1 MLTKAFAGNHRRQKA
16 VLLIATLFL
25 LVGGAASMNVR
36 DHLGVG
42 GFWASSQ
49 ESTRA
54 DATFDTALPTGP
66 HNLVVVATTSGTR
79 GVDSAAAVAA
89 GTELT
94 NFLRHDAGISS
105 VVSYWGTGNAA
116 LRSHDGRAGLVLAR
130 ITGTEDQRKTALVRL
145 FPRIHGE
152 HGALSL
158 RLGGQPAVE
167 REVTVRSEQDL
178 RRMELLATPVVAV
191 VLVFV
196 FGSVVASLLPL
207 VIGLT
212 AIVGTL
218 VTLRLL
224 TMVTHVSMYSLN
236 IATAL
241 SLGLAIDYG
250 LFIVTRYREELDTGA
265 PVPDAVAATLATAGR
280 TVLFSALTVALSL
293 SSLLVFPL
301 YYLRSFA
308 YAGIAVVGFAAMS
321 AVVVLPAVLLLL
333 GRRVDNWDVVRA
345 VTRRRAHNRGRHSV
359 LRRRLGEAGISG
371 GRLSR
376 SGEGRWHQ
384 LASFVMR
391 HPLPLVIGGVSVLLV
406 LGSPF
411 LGVRYALPDESSLPR
426 SSESHQV
433 VQLLRTEFGSLSTDA
448 MYVVSPDRRLSSA
461 QTRDYALAVSRVAGV
476 SAVNSSAG
484 RFSRGVL
491 VAPASTVA
499 SGFDGPRASW
509 ISVGI
514 SGNPQGPQAEAA
526 VSAVR
531 SIEAPAAVLVG
542 GVAAHLVDTRATLGQ
557 ALPWAVAIVAVSTLV
572 LLFLFTGSVL
582 IPIKA
587 VVLNLLS
594 LSATFGAAVWIFQDG
609 HLRWLLGD
617 FQTNGAVEL
626 TTPIL
631 LFAVAF
637 GLSMDYELFL
647 LSRIKEEYERLY
659 NNTAAVAAGL
669 EKTGRLVT
677 YAALLFVIVMVTFAT
692 SGLSVL
698 KLVGVGLG
706 LAVFMDATLVRAI
719 LVPAVMRLAG
729 RANWWAPGFLRQ
741 LHERVGLSEGAATGK
756 KAVPAHRPSQSRPAP
771 AYLLHTTS
779 RSRPWT
785 PRTSSTPPPPIAWS
799 EPSTSPGS
807 SWQWYSH

>member
-1 MLTKAFAGNHRRQKA
+1 
-16 VLLIATLFL
+16 
-25 LVGGAASMNVR
+25 
-36 DHLGVG
+36 
-42 GFWASSQ
+42 
-49 ESTRA
+49 
-54 DATFDTALPTGP
+54 
-66 HNLVVVATTSGTR
+66 
-79 GVDSAAAVAA
+79 
-89 GTELT
+89 
-94 NFLRHDAGISS
+94 
-105 VVSYWGTGNAA
+105 
-116 LRSHDGRAGLVLAR
+116 
-130 ITGTEDQRKTALVRL
+130 
-145 FPRIHGE
+145 
-152 HGALSL
+152 
-158 RLGGQPAVE
+158 
-167 REVTVRSEQDL
+167 
-178 RRMELLATPVVAV
+178 MELLATPVVAV
-191 VLVFV
+191 VLLFV

-224 TMVTHVSMYSLN
+224 TMVTDVSMYSLN

-250 LFIVTRYREELDTGA
+250 LFIVTRYREELDAGS
-265 PVPDAVAATLATAGR
+265 PVPAAVATTLKTAGR

-308 YAGIAVVGFAAMS
+308 YAGIAVVGFAALS
-321 AVVVLPAVLLLL
+321 AVVVLPAVLLVL
-333 GRRVDNWDVVRA
+333 GRSIDRWDVVRVFA
-345 VTRRRAHNRGRHSV
+345 SRRGRNRGRHNA
-359 LRRRLGEAGISG
+359 LRLGAVAPSG

-376 SGEGRWHQ
+376 SGTGRWHR
-384 LASFVMR
+384 LATFVMR
-391 HPLPLVIGGVSVLLV
+391 HPVPLVIAGVTALLV

-426 SSESHQV
+426 SSESHHV
-433 VQLLRTEFGSLSTDA
+433 VELLKTEFGSLSTDA
-448 MYVVSPDRRLSSA
+448 MYVVSPERPLSHD
-461 QTRDYALAVSRVAGV
+461 QTSEYAAAVSRVDGV
-476 SAVNSSAG
+476 STVNSAAG
-484 RFSRGVL
+484 TFSHGVL
-491 VAPASTVA
+491 VAPVSTAS

-509 ISVGI
+509 MSVDLAGD
-514 SGNPQGPQAEAA
+514 PQGPQAEAA

-531 SIEAPAAVLVG
+531 SIAAPAPLLVG
-542 GVAAHLVDTRATLGQ
+542 GVAAHLVDTRATLGR
-557 ALPWAVAIVAVSTLV
+557 ALPWALTIVAVSTLV

-582 IPIKA
+582 IPVKA
-587 VVLNLLS
+587 VLLNLLS
-594 LSATFGAAVWIFQDG
+594 LCATFGAAVWIFQQG

-617 FQTNGAVEL
+617 FQTNGAIEL

-647 LSRIKEEYERLY
+647 LSRIKEEYQRLH

-677 YAALLFVIVMVTFAT
+677 YAALLFVIVMITFAT

-729 RANWWAPGFLRQ
+729 DANWWAPRFLRQ
-741 LHERVGLSEGAATGK
+741 LHQRIGLRDGAAPS
-756 KAVPAHRPSQSRPAP
+756 AHDVPARKRAKPAP
-771 AYLLHTTS
+771 DPTPAYIVIPKS
-779 RSRPWT
+779 RSEIWI
-785 PRTSSTPPPPIAWS
+785 PRTSFTRRSPTVSSAR
-799 EPSTSPGS
+799 STSSDWRSHWS
-807 SWQWYSH
+807 SR

>member
-1 MLTKAFAGNHRRQKA
+1 MLQKARAGIGRRHQA
-16 VLLIATLFL
+16 VLLLAVLFL
-25 LVGGAASMNVR
+25 VLGGAASMSVR

-42 GFWASSQ
+42 GFYAGAE

-54 DATFDTALPTGP
+54 DAAFDTALPTGP
-66 HNLVVVATTSGTR
+66 HNLVVVAETRGGR
-79 GVDSAAAVAA
+79 GVDSAAAATA
-89 GTELT
+89 GKALT
-94 NFLRHDAGISS
+94 GLLQRDRGISS
-105 VVSYWGTGNAA
+105 VVSYWATGNAA
-116 LRSHDGRAGLVLAR
+116 LRSADGRTALVLAR
-130 ITGTEDQRKTALVRL
+130 ITGTEDQRKSTLNRL
-145 FPRIHGE
+145 YPKIHGQQ
-152 HGALSL
+152 GALSL

-167 REVTVRSEQDL
+167 REVTDRSEKDL

-191 VLVFV
+191 VLLFV

-224 TMVTHVSMYSLN
+224 TLVTDVSMYSLN

-250 LFIVTRYREELDTGA
+250 LFIVTRYREELDAGSD
-265 PVPDAVAATLATAGR
+265 VPTAVATTLATAGR

-308 YAGIAVVGFAAMS
+308 YAGIAVVGFAALS
-321 AVVVLPAVLLLL
+321 AVVVLPAVLRLL
-333 GRRVDNWDVVRA
+333 GRNVDRWDVVRA
-345 VTRRRAHNRGRHSV
+345 IATRRGRNRGRHSA
-359 LRRRLGEAGISG
+359 LGRRLLQAAPSG

-376 SGEGRWHQ
+376 SGEGSWHR

-391 HPLPLVIGGVSVLLV
+391 HPVSLALGAVAFLLV

-411 LGVRYALPDESSLPR
+411 LGVRFALPDESSLPR
-426 SSESHQV
+426 SSESHEV
-433 VQLLRTEFGSLSTDA
+433 VQLLKKEFGSLSTDA
-448 MYVVSPDRRLSSA
+448 MYVVSPDRRLGRD
-461 QTRDYALAVSRVAGV
+461 QTRDYAVAVSRVAGV
-476 SAVNSSAG
+476 STVSSAAG
-484 RFSRGVL
+484 TFSHGVL
-491 VAPASTVA
+491 VAPASAA
-499 SGFDGPRASW
+499 SKGFDGPRASW
-509 ISVGI
+509 LSVDL

-526 VSAVR
+526 VAAVR
-531 SIEAPAAVLVG
+531 SIAAPAPVLVG
-542 GVAAHLVDTRATLGQ
+542 GVAAHLVDTRATLGR
-557 ALPWAVAIVAVSTLV
+557 ALPWALAIVAVSTLV

-582 IPIKA
+582 IPVKA
-587 VVLNLLS
+587 VLLNLLS
-594 LSATFGAAVWIFQDG
+594 LSATFGAAVWIFQQG

-647 LSRIKEEYERLY
+647 LSRIKEEYQRLS

-677 YAALLFVIVMVTFAT
+677 YAALLFVIVMITFAT

-729 RANWWAPGFLRQ
+729 DANWWAPRVLRE
-741 LHERVGLSEGAATGK
+741 LHDRIGLREGAAPPL
-756 KAVPAHRPSQSRPAP
+756 VPTPRSSQS
-771 AYLLHTTS
+771 
-779 RSRPWT
+779 WI
-785 PRTSSTPPPPIAWS
+785 PRTSSTHRRPTAS
-799 EPSTSPGS
+799 SGPSTSSALPSPS
-807 SWQWYSH
+807 SSR

>member
-1 MLTKAFAGNHRRQKA
+1 MVRQALAGIGRRHQA
-16 VLLIATLFL
+16 VLLVAVLFL

-42 GFWASSQ
+42 GFYAGAE

-54 DATFDTALPTGP
+54 DAAFDGALPTGP
-66 HNLVVVATTSGTR
+66 HNLVVVAEASGER
-79 GVDSAAAVAA
+79 GVDSADAATDGNAL
-89 GTELT
+89 TEL
-94 NFLRHDAGISS
+94 LRRDAGISS
-105 VVSYWGTGNAA
+105 VVSYWATGNAA
-116 LRSHDGRAGLVLAR
+116 LRSADGRTALVLAR
-130 ITGTEDQRKTALVRL
+130 ISGTEDQRKFTLNRL
-145 FPRIHGE
+145 YPKIHGQQ
-152 HGALSL
+152 GALSL

-167 REVTVRSEQDL
+167 REVTDRSEKDL

-191 VLVFV
+191 VLLFV

-224 TMVTHVSMYSLN
+224 SLVTDVSMYSLN

-250 LFIVTRYREELDTGA
+250 LFIVTRYREELDGGSD
-265 PVPDAVAATLATAGR
+265 VPTAVATTLATAGR

-293 SSLLVFPL
+293 SALLVFPL

-308 YAGIAVVGFAAMS
+308 YAGIAVVGFAALS

-333 GRRVDNWDVVRA
+333 GRNVDRWDVVRA
-345 VTRRRAHNRGRHSV
+345 IATRRGRTRGRHSA
-359 LRRRLGEAGISG
+359 LGRRLLAAAPSG

-376 SGEGRWHQ
+376 SGEGGWHR

-391 HPLPLVIGGVSVLLV
+391 HPVSLAIAGVTFLLL

-426 SSESHQV
+426 SSESHHV
-433 VQLLRTEFGSLSTDA
+433 GQLLKSEFGSLSTDA
-448 MYVVSPDRRLSSA
+448 MYVVSPDRRLPLD
-461 QTRDYALAVSRVAGV
+461 QTRDYAVAVSRVAGV
-476 SAVNSSAG
+476 STVSSAAG
-484 RFSRGVL
+484 TFSHGVL
-491 VAPASTVA
+491 VAPASA
-499 SGFDGPRASW
+499 ASSGFDGPRASW
-509 ISVGI
+509 LSVDLA
-514 SGNPQGPQAEAA
+514 GNPQGPQAEAA
-526 VSAVR
+526 VSAAR
-531 SIEAPAAVLVG
+531 SIASPAPVLMG
-542 GVAAHLVDTRATLGQ
+542 GVAAHLVDTRATLGR
-557 ALPWAVAIVAVSTLV
+557 ALPWALGIVAVSTMV

-582 IPIKA
+582 IPVKA
-587 VVLNLLS
+587 VLLNLLS
-594 LSATFGAAVWIFQDG
+594 LTATFGAAVWIFQQG

-647 LSRIKEEYERLY
+647 LSRIKEEYQRLH

-677 YAALLFVIVMVTFAT
+677 FAALLFVIVMISFAT

-729 RANWWAPGFLRQ
+729 DANWWAPRVLRQ
-741 LHERVGLSEGAATGK
+741 LHERIGLREGPGGH
-756 KAVPAHRPSQSRPAP
+756 AVPAQEPPAPHAAPPQLVPTPRSSQS
-771 AYLLHTTS
+771 
-779 RSRPWT
+779 WI
-785 PRTSSTPPPPIAWS
+785 PRTSSTRRRPTALS
-799 EPSTSPGS
+799 GPSTSSVSRSLS
-807 SWQWYSH
+807 SSR

>member
-1 MLTKAFAGNHRRQKA
+1 MLVNTFAGIGRRPKA
-16 VLLIATLFL
+16 VLLIAALFL

-36 DHLGVG
+36 HHLGVG
-42 GFWASSQ
+42 GFYAAGE

-54 DATFDTALPTGP
+54 DAAFDSGLPTGP
-66 HNLVVVATTSGTR
+66 HNLVVVAETSGTR
-79 GVDSAAAVAA
+79 GVDSPAAVSA
-89 GTELT
+89 GRALTEQ
-94 NFLRHDAGISS
+94 LRHDKGISS
-105 VVSYWGTGNAA
+105 VVSYWTTSDAA
-116 LRSHDGRAGLVLAR
+116 LRSADGRTALVLAR
-130 ITGTEDQRKTALVRL
+130 ITGTEDERKTTLVRL
-145 FPRIHGE
+145 FPRIHGQQ
-152 HGALSL
+152 GALSL

-167 REVTVRSEQDL
+167 REVTDRSEKDL
-178 RRMELLATPVVAV
+178 RRMELLATPVVSV
-191 VLVFV
+191 VLLFV

-224 TMVTHVSMYSLN
+224 TVVTDVSMYSLN

-250 LFIVTRYREELDTGA
+250 LFIVTRYREELDAGSD
-265 PVPDAVAATLATAGR
+265 VPAAVATTLATAGR

-308 YAGIAVVGFAAMS
+308 YAGIAVVGFAALS
-321 AVVVLPAVLLLL
+321 AVVVLPAVLLVL
-333 GRRVDNWDVVRA
+333 GRRVDRWDVVRA
-345 VTRRRAHNRGRHSV
+345 FASRRGRNRGRHNA
-359 LRRRLGEAGISG
+359 LRRRLAAAAPSG

-376 SGEGRWHQ
+376 SGTGRWHR
-384 LASFVMR
+384 LATFVMR
-391 HPLPLVIGGVSVLLV
+391 HPVPLVIGGVTILLV

-433 VQLLRTEFGSLSTDA
+433 VDLLQTEFGSLSTDA
-448 MYVVSPDRRLSSA
+448 MYVVSPERRLSRD
-461 QTRDYALAVSRVAGV
+461 QTSEYAAAVSRVTGV
-476 SAVNSSAG
+476 STVTSSAG
-484 RFSRGVL
+484 TFSHGVL
-491 VAPASTVA
+491 VAPASTA
-499 SGFDGPRASW
+499 SGGFDGPRASW
-509 ISVGI
+509 ISVDLA
-514 SGNPQGPQAEAA
+514 GNPQGLQAEAA
-526 VSAVR
+526 VTAVR
-531 SIEAPAAVLVG
+531 SIAAPAPVLVG
-542 GVAAHLVDTRATLGQ
+542 GVAAHLVDTRATLGR
-557 ALPWAVAIVAVSTLV
+557 ALPWAVTIVAVSTLV

-587 VVLNLLS
+587 VLLNLLS
-594 LSATFGAAVWIFQDG
+594 LSATFGAAVWIFQEG

-617 FQTNGAVEL
+617 FQTNGAIEL

-647 LSRIKEEYERLY
+647 LSRIKEEYQRLN

-677 YAALLFVIVMVTFAT
+677 YAALLFVIVMITFAT

-729 RANWWAPGFLRQ
+729 NANWWAPRVLRD
-741 LHERVGLSEGAATGK
+741 LHQRIGLRDSAESGAHV
-756 KAVPAHRPSQSRPAP
+756 VPDRQPAAPDPAP
-771 AYLLHTTS
+771 AYIVIPTP
-779 RSRPWT
+779 RSEPWI
-785 PRTSSTPPPPIAWS
+785 PRTSSTRRPPTAS
-799 EPSTSPGS
+799 SARSTSSDWRSQWS
-807 SWQWYSH
+807 SR